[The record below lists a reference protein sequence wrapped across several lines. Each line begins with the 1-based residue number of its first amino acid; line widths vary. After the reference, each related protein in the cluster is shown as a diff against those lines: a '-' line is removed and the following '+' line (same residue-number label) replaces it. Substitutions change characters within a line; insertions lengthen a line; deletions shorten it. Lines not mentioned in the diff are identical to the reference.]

1 MENKKTSFVAVL
13 SLLLLLLIA
22 FNGASIFSIKIP
34 YPEYVAGDSRN
45 LVSVSSSL
53 SNLMYALEEETPY
66 VISKTYLKLQQ
77 KKVAGGGDFTSF
89 NSAGYSMQEVQQHQ
103 QHRMSL
109 VKEETPSVIS
119 NTHLPL
125 LRKSHSLPLKSEDFP
140 VKTKKLFEV
149 LTFIEPSDRLRL
161 GDFQARVKEFFSKNE
176 TSCKH

>member
-53 SNLMYALEEETPY
+53 SNLMYALEEENPY
-66 VISKTYLKLQQ
+66 
-77 KKVAGGGDFTSF
+77 
-89 NSAGYSMQEVQQHQ
+89 EVQQHQ

-125 LRKSHSLPLKSEDFP
+125 LRKSHSLPLESEDFP

-176 TSCKH
+176 TSCKLYLINDEYFVSVNSNMRNDE